1 MDNIQ
6 KNYLKIF
13 NFITKE
19 RIKSHVLYKTNI
31 TNLSEDEI
39 LNLFNQNKEKEL
51 ILNRS
56 LIGPHRDDLMFFF
69 DDFNFKNIGSLG
81 QMRII
86 GIVLKFIYIEY
97 ILQKTK
103 DLPIVLLDD
112 VLLELDEFHKNNVVE
127 YLNMY
132 DNLQTFECSTTK
144 NLYKNL
150 DIYNIISLE
159 KYGKKI

>member
-1 MDNIQ
+1 
-6 KNYLKIF
+6 
-13 NFITKE
+13 
-19 RIKSHVLYKTNI
+19 
-31 TNLSEDEI
+31 
-39 LNLFNQNKEKEL
+39 
-51 ILNRS
+51 
-56 LIGPHRDDLMFFF
+56 MFFF

-103 DLPIVLLDD
+103 DLPVVLLDD

-150 DIYNIISLE
+150 DNYNIISLE